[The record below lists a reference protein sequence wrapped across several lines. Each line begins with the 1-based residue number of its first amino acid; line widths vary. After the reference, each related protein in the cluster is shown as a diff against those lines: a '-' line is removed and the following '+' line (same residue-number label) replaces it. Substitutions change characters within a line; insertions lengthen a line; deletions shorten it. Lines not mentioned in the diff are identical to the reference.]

1 MTAGLGGISPA
12 RVRTQNPVLHV
23 IEISIISNVPIKE
36 KMFTVIIQK
45 IFFAHSFE
53 ILFYFVSY
61 NVTFIYLFSF
71 LEICTADKDC
81 FGVYKY
87 CDLGICVKGERPLVR
102 DSQR

>member
-53 ILFYFVSY
+53 IIKLSTLFLTMLLSY
-61 NVTFIYLFSF
+61 TYSLF
-71 LEICTADKDC
+71 
-81 FGVYKY
+81 
-87 CDLGICVKGERPLVR
+87 
-102 DSQR
+102 